1 MIEIVPALD
10 KHIMTPFKNNTREY
24 IPTSDTKIQC
34 YISEWII
41 VDNMECSGYLQ
52 NTLDNY
58 LDWCIGSLDLYQI
71 GFISVE

>member
-10 KHIMTPFKNNTREY
+10 KQIMTPFKNNTRQY
-24 IPTSDTKIQC
+24 IPTSDMKIQC

-41 VDNMECSGYLQ
+41 VDNMERSGYLQ

-71 GFISVE
+71 RFISVE

>member
-10 KHIMTPFKNNTREY
+10 KQIMTPFKNNTRQY
-24 IPTSDTKIQC
+24 IPTSDMKIQC

-41 VDNMECSGYLQ
+41 VDNMERSGYLQ

-58 LDWCIGSLDLYQI
+58 LD
-71 GFISVE
+71 